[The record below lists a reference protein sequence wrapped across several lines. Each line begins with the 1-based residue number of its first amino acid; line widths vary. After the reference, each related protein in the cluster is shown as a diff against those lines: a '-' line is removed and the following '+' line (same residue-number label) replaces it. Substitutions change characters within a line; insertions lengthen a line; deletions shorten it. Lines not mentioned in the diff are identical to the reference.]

1 MEMVNVIIDGKSV
14 EVEKGSTVLLAAQKA
29 GVHIPTLC
37 YLKDVNAIG
46 ACRVCLVE
54 VKGAKALQPACVYP
68 VSDALCQSGKGG
80 LEVHTNTPKVRE
92 ARKAVVE
99 LLLSNHPADCLTCVR
114 SGNCELQ
121 TMAQQMGIREI
132 RFEGEKSTFPI
143 DDRSVAI
150 VRDPNKCILCRRCV
164 ATCQK
169 VQGAF

>member
-68 VSDALCQSGKGG
+68 VSDG

-132 RFEGEKSTFPI
+132 RFEGEKSTFQRIKEHACYPEK
-143 DDRSVAI
+143 DDIAPRDQDTRRIKHIKLRSFFRPAH
-150 VRDPNKCILCRRCV
+150 
-164 ATCQK
+164 
-169 VQGAF
+169 G